1 MKLYKCAKFHKQWI
15 YGSYLKVI
23 ENDLK
28 NRELGNGFGLF
39 MHPKPTSFHHKV
51 KTKVVQIKQLIQ
63 HVGK

>member
-1 MKLYKCAKFHKQWI
+1 
-15 YGSYLKVI
+15 VI

-28 NRELGNGFGLF
+28 IRELGNGFGLF